1 MANFDTTEV
10 ADGSLETK
18 RTLGDLVEPTTANE
32 EQEKKEK
39 ELTVLVNCPAWTI
52 LDDGG
57 DLEVRSKEGGFGIH
71 IGGNGDIAMLTGPPA
86 ADVRGGRFA
95 VNSHGPLILKSEGP
109 ILSEANADPD
119 SGVDGKGSD
128 SSGKAGRKGLARSDV
143 NSGDWISETH
153 GSIKIQGTNIIIEAA
168 DVLALKAKNTI
179 MIQAGPSGGG
189 DIMMTAGQISERS
202 GINRKFITSRKETIG
217 AAEETATQFD
227 PRASRNII
235 SAGHINMKAI
245 GDMKVNTLGCANM
258 HFAGNPLPIG
268 SGVSGPL
275 VKDRKTALNV
285 GNKLGNIAVSTGV
298 GSLLIEGGGLGF
310 PGLDGL
316 LPGSVSIKAKSNVEI
331 EGLLIFLN

>member
-18 RTLGDLVEPTTANE
+18 RTLGDLVEPTTPNE
-32 EQEKKEK
+32 EQEKKQK

-95 VNSHGPLILKSEGP
+95 VNSHGPLVLKSQGP

-119 SGVDGKGSD
+119 SGVDGEGST
-128 SSGKAGRKGLARSDV
+128 SSGKAGREGLARSDV

-189 DIMMTAGQISERS
+189 DIMMTAGQITESS
-202 GINRKFITSRKETIG
+202 GLSRKIVTSRKETIG
-217 AAEETATQFD
+217 AAEETAMQFD

-245 GDMKVNTLGCANM
+245 GDLKVSTLGVANL
-258 HFAGNPLPIG
+258 HFTGNPMPTG
-268 SGVSGPL
+268 GVPL
-275 VKDRKTALNV
+275 VKERTSSLAI
-285 GNKLGNIAVSTGV
+285 GTKLGNISAKSGV
-298 GSLLIEGGGLGF
+298 GSIALSAGGAFGDMSGLT
-310 PGLDGL
+310 
-316 LPGSVSIKAKSNVEI
+316 PGSLSLKAKADVKV

>member
-39 ELTVLVNCPAWTI
+39 QLTVLVNCPAWTI

-119 SGVDGKGSD
+119 SGVDGEGSS
-128 SSGKAGRKGLARSDV
+128 SSGKAGREGLARSDV

-179 MIQAGPSGGG
+179 MLQAGPSGGG

-202 GINRKFITSRKETIG
+202 GISRKIVTSRKETIG

-245 GDMKVNTLGCANM
+245 GDLKVSTLGVANL
-258 HFAGNPLPIG
+258 HFTGAALPNSFLVPDRTASLAVGTNMGNITVKSGIG
-268 SGVSGPL
+268 SIAISAGGAFGDMSGLTP
-275 VKDRKTALNV
+275 
-285 GNKLGNIAVSTGV
+285 
-298 GSLLIEGGGLGF
+298 GSLSL
-310 PGLDGL
+310 
-316 LPGSVSIKAKSNVEI
+316 KAKVDVKV